1 MHSTVV
7 IGSNMEVDLSS
18 EGCEGFEYG
27 IHGQAEVRI
36 TFIDVI
42 RQEGIYVCHMNEYD

>member
-18 EGCEGFEYG
+18 EGCEEFEYG
-27 IHGQAEVRI
+27 IHGQESGLHSLNLSGRKDFMSV
-36 TFIDVI
+36 T
-42 RQEGIYVCHMNEYD
+42 